1 MRKSGERLH
10 RRRLIVITGVVL
22 SLLWSMSMVSV
33 SSAQAPGAVCVLK
46 IDANGRIMGILV
58 DQPNNFNIA
67 VLVADFMSVRA
78 PVLCS
83 GLNSL
88 ALAVANQEAHNTA
101 FRVELFTHDGESFC
115 FKDGFGLQVN
125 GGTGVTFADCQ

>member
-1 MRKSGERLH
+1 MRQRGERLH
-10 RRRLIVITGVVL
+10 RRRLVVIAGVVL

-33 SSAQAPGAVCVLK
+33 CSAQAPSTVCVLK
-46 IDANGRIMGILV
+46 IDANGRLMGILV
-58 DQPNNFNIA
+58 DQPDSVNSA
-67 VLVADFMSVRA
+67 VLLPEFGSISV

-83 GLNSL
+83 GLGSL

-101 FRVELFTHDGESFC
+101 FSVELFTHDGESFC

>member
-1 MRKSGERLH
+1 M
-10 RRRLIVITGVVL
+10 IAGVVL
-22 SLLWSMSMVSV
+22 SLLWSMSMASV

-46 IDANGRIMGILV
+46 IDADGRIMGILV
-58 DQPNNFNIA
+58 DQPNNFSIA
-67 VLVADFMSVRA
+67 VLVPDLRSVRA

-101 FRVELFTHDGESFC
+101 FSVELFTHEGASFC

-125 GGTGVTFADCQ
+125 GSTGVTFADCQ

>member
-1 MRKSGERLH
+1 MRTRGERLH
-10 RRRLIVITGVVL
+10 RRWLVVIAGVVL
-22 SLLWSMSMVSV
+22 SLLWSISMASV

-67 VLVADFMSVRA
+67 VLVPDFRSVRA

-88 ALAVANQEAHNTA
+88 ALAVANQEAHDTA
-101 FRVELFTHDGESFC
+101 FSVELFTHEGESFC
-115 FKDGFGLQVN
+115 FKNGFGLQVN

>member
-46 IDANGRIMGILV
+46 IDANGRLMGILV
-58 DQPNNFNIA
+58 DQPDSINSA
-67 VLVADFMSVRA
+67 VLLPEFRSINV

-83 GLNSL
+83 GLGSL
-88 ALAVANQEAHNTA
+88 ALAMANQEAHNTA